1 MKSIFDKVSEDSS
14 KIVIKRYSTS
24 FYFSSS
30 LLSKSIRQDIFNIYG
45 FVRLADEIVDTFH
58 EFPKKELLNEFEEEL
73 WRSIENK
80 ISLNP
85 ILNSFQNTV
94 NRYSIPKDL
103 IRSFLDSMKMDLEKK
118 EYNSVE
124 EYKKYIYGSAD
135 VVGLMCLKV
144 FVKGSDA
151 LYSDLSDYAISL
163 GSAFQK
169 VNFLRDLKDDSN
181 ILKRVYFPNI
191 NMDDFNEESTKEI
204 INEIELDFK
213 NAIKGI
219 ARLPKNSRFA
229 VYIAYRYYNK
239 LLKKLKRTSSE
250 NIVKKRVRIHNFQK
264 FTVIA
269 RSYVKYQL
277 NLIQWI

>member
-1 MKSIFDKVSEDSS
+1 MKSIFDKVSEESS

-58 EFPKKELLNEFEEEL
+58 EFPKKELLYEFEEEL

-181 ILKRVYFPNI
+181 ILKRVYFPNV
-191 NMDDFNEESTKEI
+191 NMDDFNEESKKEI
-204 INEIELDFK
+204 ISEIELDFK

>member
-144 FVKGSDA
+144 FIKGSDA

-181 ILKRVYFPNI
+181 ILKRVYFPNV
-191 NMDDFNEESTKEI
+191 NMDDFNEESKKEI

>member
-181 ILKRVYFPNI
+181 VLKRVYFPNV
-191 NMDDFNEESTKEI
+191 NMDDFNEESKKEI

>member
-181 ILKRVYFPNI
+181 ILKRVYFPNV
-191 NMDDFNEESTKEI
+191 NMDDFNEESKKEI

>member
-1 MKSIFDKVSEDSS
+1 MKSIFDKVSNDCS
-14 KIVIKRYSTS
+14 KLVIKRYSTS

-30 LLSKSIRQDIFNIYG
+30 LLSKTIRQDIFNIYG

-58 EFPKKELLNEFEEEL
+58 EYPKQELLEDFEKEL
-73 WRSIENK
+73 WRSVDNK

-85 ILNSFQNTV
+85 ILNSFQHTV
-94 NRYSIPKDL
+94 NKYSIPKDL
-103 IRSFLDSMKMDLEKK
+103 IISFLDSMKMDLEKK

-144 FVKGSDA
+144 FVKGSE
-151 LYSDLSDYAISL
+151 SSFSELSPFAISL

-181 ILKRVYFPNI
+181 ILNRVYFPNVDM
-191 NMDDFNEESTKEI
+191 NNFNEKSKKEI
-204 INEIELDFK
+204 ILEIEKDFA
-213 NAIKGI
+213 NAVKGI
-219 ARLPKNSRFA
+219 VKLPKNSKFA

-250 NIVKKRVRIHNFQK
+250 NIVKKRIRIHNLQK
-264 FTVIA
+264 FIVIA

>member
-118 EYNSVE
+118 EYKSVE

-181 ILKRVYFPNI
+181 ILKRVYFPNV
-191 NMDDFNEESTKEI
+191 NMDDFNEESKKEI

>member
-73 WRSIENK
+73 WRSIDNK

-144 FVKGSDA
+144 FVKGSDN

-181 ILKRVYFPNI
+181 ILKRVYFPNV
-191 NMDDFNEESTKEI
+191 NMDDFNEESKKEI

>member
-1 MKSIFDKVSEDSS
+1 MKSIFDKVSNDCS
-14 KIVIKRYSTS
+14 KLVIKRYSTS

-30 LLSKSIRQDIFNIYG
+30 LLSKTIRQDIFNIYG

-58 EFPKKELLNEFEEEL
+58 EYPKQELLEDFEKEL
-73 WRSIENK
+73 WRSVDNK

-85 ILNSFQNTV
+85 IINSFQHTV
-94 NRYSIPKDL
+94 NKYSIPKDL
-103 IRSFLDSMKMDLEKK
+103 INSFLDSMKMDLEKK

-144 FVKGSDA
+144 FVKGSE
-151 LYSDLSDYAISL
+151 SSFSELSPFAISL

-181 ILKRVYFPNI
+181 ILNRVYFPNVDM
-191 NMDDFNEESTKEI
+191 NNFNEKSKKEI
-204 INEIELDFK
+204 ILEIEKDFA
-213 NAIKGI
+213 NAVKGI
-219 ARLPKNSRFA
+219 VKLPKNSKFA

-250 NIVKKRVRIHNFQK
+250 NIVKKRIRIHNLQK
-264 FTVIA
+264 FIVIA